1 MMNARLHLNSP
12 AYATHPTN
20 MVSVVRVEQH
30 VPEKLE
36 ISHRAW
42 LRQPAENRD
51 RRFIFRETTKSLIT
65 DVDTFDCEF
74 SLRKLQRFPFEAK
87 NKVQEFDLHT
97 IFIIASVYLHG
108 TKAFPF
114 EIPLDRYKHTNVQY
128 TNLNRLGSQSK
139 R

>member
-36 ISHRAW
+36 ISRWAW
-42 LRQPAENRD
+42 LRQRAENRD

-65 DVDTFDCEF
+65 DVDMFDCEF
-74 SLRKLQRFPFEAK
+74 SFRKLRHFPFEAK
-87 NKVQEFDLHT
+87 NKVQEFDSHT
-97 IFIIASVYLHG
+97 IFITPSVYLHG
-108 TKAFPF
+108 TEAVPF
-114 EIPLDRYKHTNVQY
+114 KIPLDRYKHTNAQD
-128 TNLNRLGSQSK
+128 TNLNRLGSVSK